1 MATEAQVQIAINRL
15 QSQITQLESNAR
27 AVIQASIDKVQ
38 AQIDQLGLTNKGAL
52 NSLEFRMEAILQAN
66 LDTFWLLMCSIL
78 VFLMQAGFMCLESG
92 LTRRKS
98 SINVALKNIADFGIA
113 VVTFWAFGFGLMY
126 GASYSGLVG
135 TKYFLFFTNVAGY
148 QTYFVFQAMFVA
160 TAATI
165 ISGAVAER
173 LKFLSYII
181 ITFITS
187 GIIYPLVGHWIWA
200 FDFSNPARKF
210 GWLGKLG
217 FIDFAGASVVH
228 SVGGWVALAILLIVG
243 PRTGRFRKGEAEG
256 VKTFQGSNTPM
267 AALGALILWFGWF
280 GFNGGANLAM
290 DIRIPLILINT
301 FMAASAGLISSSIM
315 GIIVM
320 KKPEPMFM
328 ITGPI
333 AGLVSITASCAFV
346 APSNAIIIGGIAGIL
361 SGSFL
366 VILEKLRID
375 DVVNAIPVHLI
386 CGIWGTLAIA
396 IFGDIE
402 KMGIEIT
409 RSQQLYV
416 QLIGVVSIG
425 AFCFFS
431 SYIIFKIINYFYPL
445 RVSKINE
452 ELGLN
457 IAEHNASTD
466 THELLNVLGKQAET
480 QDYTLR
486 APQDSFT
493 ETGLI
498 GTQYNR
504 MMNKLEQSEKQKNMW
519 KDRVS
524 NEIKLAIEVQ
534 KKLMPER
541 DMKNYPVY
549 GLNIPAREI
558 SGDFFDFYPH
568 DDQIYFNLSDV
579 SGKGVNAGMVM
590 AKAITL
596 FQIFARQKYKPNEI
610 LFEMNNDLKQTN
622 PRGTFITSIIGRYNL
637 KTDEVELAN
646 AGHQPALVK
655 TGDDFIEYPSS
666 STPLGVTKQKN
677 ENAYKLEKFKLNSS
691 RVYCYTDGFSESL
704 DENNNEIGIDGVKE
718 LLKKHQNSKLKIELQ
733 KATEEIRQKS
743 LKTEYK
749 EKGVKED
756 EAILD
761 DDLTIVGIG
770 K

>member
-1 MATEAQVQIAINRL
+1 MADVRIEQLFRDLSEIRKYIYTNVDK
-15 QSQITQLESNAR
+15 LESS
-27 AVIQASIDKVQ
+27 ISQAELSS
-38 AQIDQLGLTNKGAL
+38 KGSL
-52 NSLEFRMEAILQAN
+52 NSLEFRLEAILQAN

-98 SINVALKNIADFGIA
+98 SINVALKNLADFGIA

-173 LKFLSYII
+173 LKFFSYII

-200 FDFSNPARKF
+200 FDFSNPEKKF

-228 SVGGWVALAILLIVG
+228 SVGGWVALAVLLIVG
-243 PRTGRFRKGEAEG
+243 PRTGRFRKNDSEG
-256 VKTFQGSNTPM
+256 DKTFQGSNTPM

-301 FMAASAGLISSSIM
+301 FMAASAGLIFSSVM

-320 KKPEPMFM
+320 RKPEPMFM

-346 APSNAIIIGGIAGIL
+346 SPASAIIIGGIGGIL

-366 VILEKLRID
+366 IILEKLKID

-402 KMGIEIT
+402 KMGIEIS
-409 RSQQLYV
+409 RLDQLYV
-416 QLIGVVSIG
+416 QLIGIVSIG
-425 AFCFFS
+425 AFCFVS
-431 SYIIFKIINYFYPL
+431 SYLIFKIINYFYPL

-504 MMNKLEQSEKQKNMW
+504 MMHKLEESEKQKNMW
-519 KDRVS
+519 KNRVS
-524 NEIKLAIEVQ
+524 NEIKLAMQVQ

-541 DMKNYPVY
+541 DMENYPVY

-558 SGDFFDFYPH
+558 SGDFYDFYPH

-596 FQIFARQKYKPNEI
+596 FKIFAKQKYKPNEI
-610 LFEMNNDLKQTN
+610 LFEMNNDLNLTN
-622 PRGTFITSIIGRYNL
+622 PSGTFITSIIGSYNL
-637 KTDEVELAN
+637 KTDEIEIAN

-655 TGDDFIEYPSS
+655 TGDNFVEYPSS

-677 ENAYKLEKFKLNSS
+677 EKAYKLENFKLGSS
-691 RVYCYTDGFSESL
+691 RVYCFTDGFSECL
-704 DENNNEIGIDGVKE
+704 DENKNEIGVEGVKE
-718 LLKKHQNSKLKIELQ
+718 LLKRHQNSKLKIELQ
-733 KATEEIRQKS
+733 NATEEIRQKS
-743 LKTEYK
+743 LKHEYK
-749 EKGVKED
+749 EKGVKEVSG
-756 EAILD
+756 ILE
-761 DDLTIVGIG
+761 DDLTLIGIG